1 MATLK
6 EIKDRKVSVTSINK
20 ITSALKLVSTAK
32 SQRKLKDLR
41 MFEPYFLK
49 LIFMIDM
56 LQKER
61 DTNKYTTS
69 KDKTFWIVFTSDM
82 GLAGGFNSL
91 LIKEFVKQFDSKE
104 DRALVFGS
112 KGAQLINSRMNVPEN
127 HIIFERSEDFDDTVN
142 QLLAKS
148 LLKRYEQDGFNIKV
162 ISNSY
167 INQITTEIKISQLLP
182 LNFKNI
188 DNLESVVNQQIIFE
202 PSIEEILLELINF
215 YLESS
220 LNYFYKNSITAE
232 ETSRRTAMENAT
244 TNSEDMI
251 KDLTKQFNKIRQS
264 KITQEI
270 SELISGSE

>member
-91 LIKEFVKQFDSKE
+91 LIKEFAKQFDSKE

>member
-91 LIKEFVKQFDSKE
+91 LIKEFAKQFDLKE

>member
-91 LIKEFVKQFDSKE
+91 LIKEFAKQFDLKE

-127 HIIFERSEDFDDTVN
+127 HIIFERSEDFGDTVN

-148 LLKRYEQDGFNIKV
+148 LLKRYEEDGFDIKV

-188 DNLESVVNQQIIFE
+188 DLENKVNKQIIFE
-202 PSIEEILLELINF
+202 PSIEKILLELINF

-220 LNYFYKNSITAE
+220 LNYFYKDSITAE

>member
-91 LIKEFVKQFDSKE
+91 LIKEFAKQFDLKE

-127 HIIFERSEDFDDTVN
+127 HIIFERSEDFGDTVN

-148 LLKRYEQDGFNIKV
+148 LLKRYEEDGFDIKV

-188 DNLESVVNQQIIFE
+188 DLENNVNKQIIFE
-202 PSIEEILLELINF
+202 PSIEKILLELINF

-220 LNYFYKNSITAE
+220 LNYFYKDSITAE